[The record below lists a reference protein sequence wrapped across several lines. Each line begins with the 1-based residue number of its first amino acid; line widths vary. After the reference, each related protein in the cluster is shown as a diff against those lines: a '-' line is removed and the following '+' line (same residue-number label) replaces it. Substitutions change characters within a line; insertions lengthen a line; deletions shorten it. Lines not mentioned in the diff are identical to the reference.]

1 MIREH
6 TLTAPA
12 TNFATQETS
21 ALPVWPSTAMIL
33 GGASW
38 IVYYSMWIV
47 SGVTTGEAPAFS
59 TPFGLFVTILFLA
72 ALLGINSGLTGLG
85 LELRKRSKGF
95 GYAGLA
101 FGVIALT
108 CSLVSL
114 LMVVLGVNQVPGF
127 LGGFGVMGSCI
138 SATLLAI
145 AALRSK
151 AMPRSKALL
160 FLAVGMFTFPLII
173 TINMMLPTLP
183 TWMVDELPFAVSG
196 ATWIIFGAM
205 LKRD

>member
-1 MIREH
+1 MMREH

-12 TNFATQETS
+12 PTFATEERS
-21 ALPVWPSTAMIL
+21 ALPAWPSTAMIL

-38 IVYYSMWIV
+38 IVYYGMWIV
-47 SGVTTGEAPAFS
+47 SGVTTGEAPVFS
-59 TPFGLFVTILFLA
+59 TPFGLFVTTLFIV
-72 ALLGINSGLTGLG
+72 ALLGIIGIT
-85 LELRKRSKGF
+85 F
-95 GYAGLA
+95 
-101 FGVIALT
+101 
-108 CSLVSL
+108 
-114 LMVVLGVNQVPGF
+114 VPGF
-127 LGGFGVMGSCI
+127 FGGFGVLGSCI

-151 AMPRSKALL
+151 ALPRSKALL

-173 TINMMLPTLP
+173 TINMMLPALP

-196 ATWIIFGAM
+196 ATWIIFGTM